1 MWTLG
6 IHSDNEIGKTR
17 LYSNYKIP
25 NNVDIY
31 RGIIYSGWCFF
42 SSINWDDTH
51 IRNKKQNN
59 LKQRKDI
66 MLVVYKVS
74 ICLAWVVVPL
84 TFVKIFY
91 YNFILL

>member
-1 MWTLG
+1 MWSLG
-6 IHSDNEIGKTR
+6 IHSDNEIGKTK

-25 NNVDIY
+25 NNVEIY
-31 RGIIYSGWCFF
+31 RGIIYSGWCFLALL
-42 SSINWDDTH
+42 IGMTL
-51 IRNKKQNN
+51 ILGIKKQNN

-84 TFVKIFY
+84 T
-91 YNFILL
+91 